1 MKRVIKKGCIMR
13 PRKESL
19 IVDVNEYIH
28 GIVYGSESTDFL
40 ILGDERMKDRLI
52 TKTDEFLGKPYKV
65 VRVDV
70 IDVDGVPTTA
80 FRVNRKYTNHLLRQN
95 TVHTIYNALAQFFT
109 DDDIRT
115 VFNRLW
121 VEERNFLAREENRKA
136 YNRCHGHFA
145 RSSQDNRHIHHIT
158 TGMSAR
164 EAARQSI

>member
-13 PRKESL
+13 PRKENL
-19 IVDVNEYIH
+19 LVDVNEYIH
-28 GIVYGSESTDFL
+28 GIVYGSELEDFL
-40 ILGDERMKDRLI
+40 ILGDERMKNRLV
-52 TKTDEFLGKPYKV
+52 TKTDEFIGRPYRY
-65 VRVDV
+65 VRAVV
-70 IDVDGVPTTA
+70 IDIDGVPTTT
-80 FRVNRKYTNHLLRQN
+80 FRVNRKYSKHLLRQN

-109 DDDIRT
+109 DEDIRL

-121 VEERNFLAREENRKA
+121 IEEHNFLASEENRKA

-164 EAARQSI
+164 EAAHQSI